1 MLNIKSIKFI
11 KFIKLSKSKIKSKNF
26 KINSQIKKIKFII
39 KNSKNSF
46 MEVLDLDYELSNL
59 RYRGVNLN
67 LDEK

>member
-1 MLNIKSIKFI
+1 MLNIKTIKFN
-11 KFIKLSKSKIKSKNF
+11 KLSKSKIKSKNF

>member
-1 MLNIKSIKFI
+1 MLNIKTI